1 MNIYLKYKNKT
12 SILQGIPYTIDVVEM
27 KKKEVEKMEIRQ
39 NARRGYRIFLYVFL
53 GISIGLFCWA
63 AYTYYQNSVPDKIRI
78 KAGTSEEIHLKI
90 PASGIVHAAND
101 TIVSL
106 NEPITIVAGTQMD
119 SYEISLKLFGVLPLK
134 KIDIEVINE
143 EMLIPVGIPIGIYLK
158 TQGAL
163 VIDTGTFSGV
173 DGTKYAPSQYKLQA
187 GDYLIAM
194 DGIAIDG
201 KKQVQNYVEQGSGE
215 EIIFQVQ
222 RKEEVIQIKVTPEK
236 DEEGKY
242 KIGIWLRDSAQGIGT
257 MTYLDSENHFGALGH
272 GINDMDTGEL
282 LNLGSGLLYETEIVA
297 IQKGEKGKPGELTG
311 IIIYQPEKVSGVIVN
326 NTLEGIYG
334 ITTEEVG
341 NSISQNALP
350 VGLKQDVELGKAQI
364 YCDVDGE
371 TKRYDIELIQISLSA
386 AVNRQISFKVVDE
399 DLIELTGGI
408 VQGMSGAPIIQNGK
422 FIGAVTHVLVD
433 DPTRGYGIFIEDMLG
448 H

>member
-1 MNIYLKYKNKT
+1 MRV
-12 SILQGIPYTIDVVEM
+12 IPYTIGTVEM
-27 KKKEVEKMEIRQ
+27 KKKEVGKMEKRQ
-39 NARRGYRIFLYVFL
+39 NTRKGYRAFLYVFL

-63 AYTYYQNSVPDKIRI
+63 AYAYYQNSIPDKIRI

-90 PASGIVHAAND
+90 PASGIVHAMED
-101 TIVSL
+101 TVVSL
-106 NEPITIVAGTQMD
+106 KEPITIVAGTQMD
-119 SYEISLKLFGVLPLK
+119 SYELSLKLFGVLPLK

-143 EMLIPVGIPIGIYLK
+143 EMLIPVGMPIGIYLK

-163 VIDTGTFSGV
+163 VIDTGSFNGV

-194 DGIAIDG
+194 DGIAVNG
-201 KKQVQNYVEQGSGE
+201 KKQIQEYVEQGQGE

-222 RKEEVIQIKVTPEK
+222 RKEEVIPIKVTPEK
-236 DEEGKY
+236 DGEGNY
-242 KIGIWLRDSAQGIGT
+242 KIGTWLRDSAQGIGT

-297 IQKGEKGKPGELTG
+297 IQKGEKGNPGELTG
-311 IIIYQPEKVSGVIVN
+311 IIIYQPENVSGVIVN

-334 ITTEEVG
+334 ITTEEVS
-341 NSISQNALP
+341 NSLSQNALP

-364 YCDVDGE
+364 YCNVDGE
-371 TKRYDIELIQISLSA
+371 TKSYDIEMLQISLSA

-399 DLIELTGGI
+399 ELIELTGGI

-433 DPTRGYGIFIEDMLG
+433 DPTRGYGIFIEDMME

>member
-1 MNIYLKYKNKT
+1 MLVIASNAEL
-12 SILQGIPYTIDVVEM
+12 
-27 KKKEVEKMEIRQ
+27 EKGKSSMMEKRQ
-39 NARRGYRIFLYVFL
+39 NIRSGYRTFLYILL

-63 AYTYYQNSVPDKIRI
+63 SYAYYQNSIPDKIRV

-90 PASGIVHAAND
+90 PASGIVHAAED

-119 SYEISLKLFGVLPLK
+119 SYEVSLKLFGVLPLK
-134 KIDIEVINE
+134 KIDIEVIDE
-143 EMLIPVGIPIGIYLK
+143 KMLIPVGMPIGIYLK
-158 TQGAL
+158 TKGAL
-163 VIDTGTFSGV
+163 VIDTGTFSGA

-187 GDYLIAM
+187 GDYLLAM
-194 DGIAIDG
+194 DGVAVTG
-201 KKQVQNYVEQGSGE
+201 KKQIQEYVEHGQGK

-222 RKEEVIQIKVTPEK
+222 RKEEVIPIKVTPEQ

-242 KIGIWLRDSAQGIGT
+242 KIGTWLRDSAQGIGT

-272 GINDMDTGEL
+272 GINDMDTGDL
-282 LNLGSGLLYETEIVA
+282 LKLGSGLLYETEIVA

-311 IIIYQPEKVSGVIVN
+311 IIIYQPEHVSGVIID

-334 ITTEEVG
+334 ITTEEV
-341 NSISQNALP
+341 SQSLPQNALP
-350 VGLKQDVELGKAQI
+350 VGLKQEVELGQAQI
-364 YCDVDGE
+364 YCNVDGE
-371 TKRYDIELIQISLSA
+371 MKSYDIELKQIVLNA
-386 AVNRQISFKVVDE
+386 EVNRQISFKVTDE
-399 DLIELTGGI
+399 ELVKVTGGI